1 MSKGKTRLPTA
12 AEMSA
17 LRKMNFSIRGG
28 GGAVVMMAHAI
39 PPGASRPSTA
49 FARLSPDLQKQVT
62 TYCQKNKGA
71 DAEAIARGLIQS
83 AK

>member
-1 MSKGKTRLPTA
+1 MSTSKTRLPTKG
-12 AEMSA
+12 E
-17 LRKMNFSIRGG
+17 LDCLQKLNFSIGG

-39 PPGASRPSTA
+39 PPGTARPSTS

-71 DAEAIARGLIQS
+71 DPERIAQGLIAR